1 MISVCMATYN
11 GERFLREQID
21 SILCQLN
28 PEDELIISDD
38 GSTDGT
44 LEIIASYQ
52 DSRIKLLHHKKK
64 PEYEKIK
71 YSRNF
76 YYATDNFENA
86 LKAAQG
92 DYIFLADQD
101 DVWMENKV
109 EICLGELQTFD
120 CVVSNYTII
129 DENNAIKKTQQF
141 SNVPIHST
149 LLMNVLDNHFR
160 GCCIAFRGECLKY
173 LLPFPFGL
181 IGHDYWIGT
190 LVTYYGKTTY
200 IMEPLIK
207 SRWYLTSVSA
217 KRRNWISRCNIF
229 YKLSFRIKLL
239 ILIIKRIY
247 QFQ

>member
-21 SILCQLN
+21 SILYQLN
-28 PEDELIISDD
+28 LEDELIISDD

-109 EICLGELQTFD
+109 DECLKALSIWD
-120 CVVSNYTII
+120 CVVHNMEII
-129 DENNAIKKTQQF
+129 DIKNNSLSLSRYTTTP
-141 SNVPIHST
+141 VPNTWFGI
-149 LLMNVLDNHFR
+149 LWKMRLR
-160 GCCIAFRGECLKY
+160 GCCLCFRKSVLTDI
-173 LLPFPFGL
+173 LPFPQKL
-181 IGHDYWIGT
+181 IAHDYWICAIVLKNFT
-190 LVTYYGKTTY
+190 LGY
-200 IMEPLIK
+200 IEFPLIK
-207 SRWYLTSVSA
+207 YREHQYSTSYMSHA
-217 KRRNWISRCNIF
+217 SIF
-229 YKLSFRIKLL
+229 YKIQYRVRLF
-239 ILIIKRIY
+239 
-247 QFQ
+247 FQVVFN